1 MVDILSS
8 TPKNIITWLP
18 WEDIEP
24 QAQEQIQ
31 NIASLPIIFKH
42 VAVMPDCHLGKGAT
56 VGTVIATKGAVIP
69 AAVGV
74 DIGCGMIAVR
84 TTLDAAK
91 VREKASDICT
101 GIARRVPMSAG
112 HYNDKLTLSATE
124 RINGLRYMARNI
136 DLKPEEFGETWER
149 QLGSLGSG
157 NHFIEVL
164 TDEQNVVWVVLHS
177 GSRGVGNRIAQ
188 YHITKAKEQCEQ
200 RHLPLPNP
208 DLAWLADDTP
218 EFSQYIKHLHWA
230 QEFAM
235 LNRMEMMERV
245 LDELSDTVANFDMIE
260 RISCHHNFT
269 QEEMHFGEFVWL
281 TRKGAIAASHAMKG
295 IIPGS
300 MGTAVYIVSG
310 RGNADSFQSAPHGA
324 GRRLSRGQARR
335 TLTMDA
341 LEQAM
346 KGIEWRKRDELLDE
360 SPDAYK
366 DINEVIAQSDPLVR
380 VEHRLSQII
389 NVKGD

>member
-1 MVDILSS
+1 MLSS